1 MIMIATMDAMY
12 LAECY
17 QTDAERPKDMS
28 PDMVSFMIEA
38 DEIADAYVEAT
49 GGEPAAE
56 SVFDRMA
63 RMRRE
68 QGEDDDPDA
77 VT

>member
-1 MIMIATMDAMY
+1 MVATMDAMF
-12 LAECY
+12 LDECY
-17 QTDAERPKDMS
+17 RVDAERPKDMS

-38 DEIADAYVEAT
+38 DELADAFVQES
-49 GGEPAAE
+49 GGGPPPE
-56 SVFDRMA
+56 SIHDRLA

-68 QGEDDDPDA
+68 QGEDDDDPDA